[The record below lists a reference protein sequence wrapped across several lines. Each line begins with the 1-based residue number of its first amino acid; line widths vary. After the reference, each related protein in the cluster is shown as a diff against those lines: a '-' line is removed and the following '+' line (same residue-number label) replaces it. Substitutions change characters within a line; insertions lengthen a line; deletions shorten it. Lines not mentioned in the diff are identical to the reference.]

1 MPQYFFLN
9 ESNQGFIFSRSLLE
23 GSDTIS
29 IDTEMVSSQEFLCL
43 LDMIY
48 TGKLP
53 LGKHNVSRIIAAADS
68 LQMFDVAVGFKN
80 ILTCL
85 VNQQPSGQDFA
96 KPTATAANVTSSKA
110 ERMRC
115 GSSVDEEQLSTDHIP
130 EDVPLEKEE
139 SGEIP
144 KNSGQIQRFT
154 AALIA
159 RASLFQ
165 MNVLISSTL
174 GNNHLI
180 LPTRS

>member
-1 MPQYFFLN
+1 MFNGIKL
-9 ESNQGFIFSRSLLE
+9 GFIFSRSLLE

-96 KPTATAANVTSSKA
+96 KHTAVAANLTSSKA
-110 ERMRC
+110 ESMRFW
-115 GSSVDEEQLSTDHIP
+115 SPASEEQLCTDHSQ
-130 EDVPLEKEE
+130 DLSLPLEKKD
-139 SGEIP
+139 SAEILENP
-144 KNSGQIQRFT
+144 GQIQRFS
-154 AALIA
+154 AALVA
-159 RASLFQ
+159 RASSLQ
-165 MNVLISSTL
+165 
-174 GNNHLI
+174 
-180 LPTRS
+180 